1 AINRSPTAA
10 RGVDSRVHSG
20 DSVGKVAVTFRLMPD
35 VVGVDL
41 EKIQARVRDA
51 VRDRL
56 KKLEVRPI
64 AFGLKA
70 VEAIVVVDDA
80 AGELER
86 IESLLSRIPGVGG
99 VETTEVTLL

>member
-1 AINRSPTAA
+1 
-10 RGVDSRVHSG
+10 
-20 DSVGKVAVTFRLMPD
+20 VGKVAVTFRLMPD

>member
-1 AINRSPTAA
+1 M
-10 RGVDSRVHSG
+10 
-20 DSVGKVAVTFRLMPD
+20 GKVAVTFRLMPD
-35 VVGVDL
+35 VVDVDL

-86 IESLLSRIPGVGG
+86 IESLLSRIPGV
-99 VETTEVTLL
+99 

>member
-1 AINRSPTAA
+1 M
-10 RGVDSRVHSG
+10 
-20 DSVGKVAVTFRLMPD
+20 GKVAVTFRLMPD

>member
-1 AINRSPTAA
+1 M
-10 RGVDSRVHSG
+10 DSRVHSG